1 MAVPKKKQFKKNKNK
16 VKLFFKSTSLRSLIV
31 RVRFVASLGEKHPLN
46 KPLAHVVE
54 MNIKA
59 YGYLVTTSPQ
69 SKTPPWY
76 APIRPPKAFVALVV
90 HRSHG

>member
-1 MAVPKKKQFKKNKNK
+1 MEFLDFLTRPRLRVLWTLRPPA
-16 VKLFFKSTSLRSLIV
+16 TSGSKHLEGNEFPSRRIQSSH
-31 RVRFVASLGEKHPLN
+31 RFP
-46 KPLAHVVE
+46 
-54 MNIKA
+54 

>member
-1 MAVPKKKQFKKNKNK
+1 MRA
-16 VKLFFKSTSLRSLIV
+16 TSAARFA
-31 RVRFVASLGEKHPLN
+31 FVAELAAFHFVRSRCLPLVGWG
-46 KPLAHVVE
+46 KRDFPSRRIQIQSSHRFP
-54 MNIKA
+54 

>member
-1 MAVPKKKQFKKNKNK
+1 MLDRKGKENGTIFLTRPRCPLDPKPAFQQASPVGRGKRAFP
-16 VKLFFKSTSLRSLIV
+16 SRRIPSSH
-31 RVRFVASLGEKHPLN
+31 RFP
-46 KPLAHVVE
+46 
-54 MNIKA
+54 

-90 HRSHG
+90 HRSNG

>member
-1 MAVPKKKQFKKNKNK
+1 MRA
-16 VKLFFKSTSLRSLIV
+16 TSAARFA
-31 RVRFVASLGEKHPLN
+31 FVAEWV
-46 KPLAHVVE
+46 LALSWVGGRGHFHRE
-54 MNIKA
+54 GRIQSSHRFP

-76 APIRPPKAFVALVV
+76 APIRPPKTFVALVV